1 MYLSW
6 YSKVLHYLSEPRF
19 ELKDCLGIN
28 EFYFLCQDY
37 LSNTNILLERISDTL
52 KKYLL
57 NDKLSKEEEKLIFSG
72 STSSTQDLG
81 SISNSIAPCNNLE
94 LEMQRFKESHN
105 AEVETLRAKVSSL
118 ESKID
123 SVRSV

>member
-1 MYLSW
+1 M
-6 YSKVLHYLSEPRF
+6 SEPRF